1 MYQLK
6 ELLGLVVYKGERPDQ
21 QHPDSSGSQLNVSV
35 STFRVENSNIK
46 MPALDMS
53 HDDRQ
58 ASFDLNSSFVHT
70 FTGSIDKLIRVF
82 TLCEKVYE
90 EMDHL
95 LVD

>member
-1 MYQLK
+1 
-6 ELLGLVVYKGERPDQ
+6 
-21 QHPDSSGSQLNVSV
+21 
-35 STFRVENSNIK
+35 
-46 MPALDMS
+46 MS